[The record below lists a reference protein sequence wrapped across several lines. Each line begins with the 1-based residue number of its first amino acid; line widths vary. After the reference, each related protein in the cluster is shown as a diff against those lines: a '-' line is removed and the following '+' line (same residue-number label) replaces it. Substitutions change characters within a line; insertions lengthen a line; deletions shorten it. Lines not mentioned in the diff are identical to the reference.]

1 MKDINLS
8 EISRSFLK
16 VQSGKQL
23 SKSVYLVYPDFD
35 SWHGLPYH
43 AGIASLGA
51 TLQAHGYA
59 VKVKYICDR
68 KEYPVIMQEVL
79 DLQPAVVV
87 FTTVETQY
95 GYVQEMSAMI
105 KEKHPCITVVGGSHI
120 TLYPEALLEEHSE
133 SLDCGMRGECEST
146 FLDLCENVRQGEEFR
161 NIDNVCFVHPK
172 KGELIK
178 NPLRPLE
185 QSLEKLPF
193 PATELFEYQ
202 KIINENQMALFH
214 FNRGCPYP
222 CTYCS
227 AQKLAKEYGTVK
239 EGLRQMPA
247 RKAIDTIK
255 FTIEKYDVPSNTLL
269 LFTDDLFTMYKDWL
283 YEFLDLYEAEIAR
296 PFWSTARSNT
306 ASDEQ
311 FDRLKSAGC
320 RTIMMAIESGN
331 DFIRN
336 KVMKR
341 NISRKVMFNSFELA
355 NKYKL
360 RTCSPCVI
368 GVPFETLEMVEDSI
382 STVSQLNI
390 TEKGINIFFPYRG
403 TPLRTVCEENNMLP
417 DFTKVRAIER
427 KESILN
433 LPTIK
438 KGEIQY
444 YHDNWER
451 LILKRMGT
459 RNRFGSMCK
468 DIYLNVTNN
477 PIGQKAKHIANHN
490 AYTRKVK
497 EGCKKALGIS
507 NLS

>member
-1 MKDINLS
+1 MKNMNLL
-8 EISRSFLK
+8 EIPRSFLR

-23 SKSVYLVYPDFD
+23 SKSVYLVYSDFD

-51 TLQAHGYA
+51 TLQAHGYT
-59 VKVKYICDR
+59 VKVKYVCDR
-68 KEYPVIMQEVL
+68 KEYPIIMQEVL
-79 DLQPAVVV
+79 DLQPAVVG

-95 GYVQEMSAMI
+95 CYIQEMAAMV

-120 TLYPEALLEEHSE
+120 TLYPEAILEEHSE
-133 SLDCGMRGECEST
+133 SLDCGMRGECEGT
-146 FLDLCENVRQGEEFR
+146 FLDLCEKVRKGEEFR
-161 NIDNVCFVHPK
+161 NIENVCFVHPK
-172 KGELIK
+172 TGELVK

-193 PATELFEYQ
+193 PATGLFEYQ
-202 KIINENQMALFH
+202 KIIDENQVAVFH

-239 EGLRQMPA
+239 EGLRQMPV
-247 RKAIDTIK
+247 RKAIDSIK
-255 FTIEKYDVPSNTLL
+255 LTIEKYDIPSDTLL

-283 YEFLDLYEAEIAR
+283 YEFLDVYEAEIAR

-320 RTIMMAIESGN
+320 RTVMMAIESGN

-355 NKYKL
+355 YKYKL
-360 RTCSPCVI
+360 QTCSPCVI
-368 GVPFETLEMVEDSI
+368 GVPFETPEMIEDSI
-382 STVSQLNI
+382 NTVAQLNV
-390 TEKGINIFFPYRG
+390 TNKGINVFFPYRG
-403 TPLRTVCEENNMLP
+403 TPLRTVCEENNFLP
-417 DFTKVRAIER
+417 DFTEVSVIER

-433 LPTIK
+433 LPTIR

-451 LILKRMGT
+451 LLLQKMGA
-459 RNRFGSMCK
+459 RSRFGSLCK
-468 DIYLNVTNN
+468 DTYRTLTDN
-477 PIGQKAKHIANHN
+477 PLGRKAKYIVDHN
-490 AYTRKVK
+490 RYSRKFK
-497 EGCKKALGIS
+497 EGCKKALGIT
-507 NLS
+507 NLT

>member
-1 MKDINLS
+1 MQDINLP
-8 EISRSFLK
+8 EISHSFLR
-16 VQSGKQL
+16 VRSGKQL

-51 TLQAHGYA
+51 TLQAHGYT

-79 DLQPAVVV
+79 DLQPAVVG

-95 GYVQEMSAMI
+95 GYVQEMAAMI
-105 KEKHPCITVVGGSHI
+105 KEQYPCITVVGGSHI
-120 TLYPEALLEEHSE
+120 TLYPEALLEDHSE
-133 SLDCGMRGECEST
+133 SLDCGMRGECEGP
-146 FLDLCENVRQGEEFR
+146 FLDLCEKVRQGEEFR
-161 NIDNVCFVHPK
+161 DIENVCFIHPQ
-172 KGELIK
+172 KGGLVQ
-178 NPLRPLE
+178 NSLRPLE
-185 QSLEKLPF
+185 QDLGKLPF
-193 PATELFEYQ
+193 PATELFDYQ
-202 KIINENQMALFH
+202 EIINENQMALFH

-255 FTIEKYDVPSNTLL
+255 FTLQKYDVPSDTLL
-269 LFTDDLFTMYKDWL
+269 LFSDDLFTMYKDWL
-283 YEFLDLYEAEIAR
+283 YEFLDLYEVEIGR

-355 NKYKL
+355 DRYKI

-368 GVPFETLEMVEDSI
+368 GVPFETSEMIEDSI
-382 STVSQLNI
+382 DTVSQLNV
-390 TEKGINIFFPYRG
+390 TEKGVNIFFPYRG
-403 TPLRTVCEENNMLP
+403 TPLRTVCEENNFLP
-417 DFTKVRAIER
+417 DFTKVKAIER
-427 KESILN
+427 KESVLN

-438 KGEIQY
+438 QKEIQY

-451 LILKRMGT
+451 LILQRMGG
-459 RNRFGSMCK
+459 RHNIGSKCK
-468 DIYLNVTNN
+468 DIYLKLTDN
-477 PIGQKAKHIANHN
+477 PLGKKAKHFVDHN
-490 AYTRKVK
+490 KSARKFK
-497 EGCKKALGIS
+497 EATKEILGIS
-507 NLS
+507 NIS

>member
-1 MKDINLS
+1 MIENPG
-8 EISRSFLK
+8 SFLK

-43 AGIASLGA
+43 AGIASLAA
-51 TLQAHGYA
+51 TLMTHGYT

-68 KEYPVIMQEVL
+68 SQYPVIMQEIL
-79 DLQPAVVV
+79 DLQPAVVG

-95 GYVQEMSAMI
+95 LYVQEMAAMI
-105 KEKHPCITVVGGSHI
+105 KEKHPCITVVGGTHI
-120 TLYPEALLEEHSE
+120 TLYPQALLEENSV
-133 SLDCGMRGECEST
+133 SLDCGMRGECEDT
-146 FLDLCENVRQGEEFR
+146 FLELVEKVRQGEDFR
-161 NIDNVCFVHPK
+161 NIDNVCFIHPK
-172 KGELIK
+172 TGELVQ

-185 QSLEKLPF
+185 QSLEKLPC
-193 PATELFEYQ
+193 PATEVFEYQ
-202 KIINENQMALFH
+202 KIINENKVALFH

-227 AQKLAKEYGTVK
+227 AQDLAREYGTVK
-239 EGLRQMPA
+239 EGLRQLPA
-247 RKAIDTIK
+247 RRAIEIIK
-255 FTIEKYDVPSNTLL
+255 LTLAKYDVPSDTLL
-269 LFTDDLFTMYKDWL
+269 LFTDDLFTLYKDWL
-283 YEFLDLYEAEIAR
+283 NEFLDLYEAEIGR

-311 FDRLKSAGC
+311 FYRLKNAGA

-355 NKYKL
+355 EKHKL

-368 GVPFETLEMVEDSI
+368 GVPFETPEMIEDSI
-382 STVSQLNI
+382 NTVAQLNI
-390 TEKGINIFFPYRG
+390 TEKGINVFYPYRG
-403 TPLRTVCEENNMLP
+403 TPLRKVCEENGLLP
-417 DFTKVRAIER
+417 DFTKVAPIER
-427 KESILN
+427 KESVLN
-433 LPTIK
+433 LPTITK
-438 KGEIQY
+438 EEIQY

-451 LILKRMGT
+451 LILHQMGI
-459 RNRFGSMCK
+459 RSSFGSACK
-468 DIYLNVTNN
+468 NIYLSITDN
-477 PIGQKAKHIANHN
+477 PLGQKAKYIIDHN
-490 AYTRKVK
+490 KYSKKLK
-497 EGCKKALGIS
+497 ENCKKALGIS